1 MSPGYA
7 EDVHVNLPKGE
18 YVALCFVADRKTG
31 MPHAF
36 MGMIGI
42 YHLK

>member
-1 MSPGYA
+1 MTVTY
-7 EDVHVNLPKGE
+7 HLTKGE
-18 YVALCFVADRKTG
+18 YVLLCFMPDPKTG

-42 YHLK
+42 VHLT